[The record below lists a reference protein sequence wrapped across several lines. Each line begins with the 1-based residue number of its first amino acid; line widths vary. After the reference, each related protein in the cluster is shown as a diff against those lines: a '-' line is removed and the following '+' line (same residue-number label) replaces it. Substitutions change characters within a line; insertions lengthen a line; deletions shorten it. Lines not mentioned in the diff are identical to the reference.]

1 MTFARSSQSIKIGKS
16 DLIDIDCIWKIITQQ
31 ARTSKANKV
40 RCKSK
45 NENCWIHANSKFVDN
60 WISTE
65 IKQLSLFL
73 KKNIYIAFFKT
84 RFKFLLLMA
93 DIGQVCSR
101 PVFHDLD
108 LPPFQNNF
116 GLVPGVVTS
125 GSSQ

>member
-1 MTFARSSQSIKIGKS
+1 M
-16 DLIDIDCIWKIITQQ
+16 
-31 ARTSKANKV
+31 
-40 RCKSK
+40 
-45 NENCWIHANSKFVDN
+45 HANSNFVDN

-73 KKNIYIAFFKT
+73 KIYILAFIKT

-93 DIGQVCSR
+93 DIGQVCRR

-108 LPPFQNNF
+108 LPPFQNNV

-125 GSSQ
+125 GISQ

>member
-1 MTFARSSQSIKIGKS
+1 
-16 DLIDIDCIWKIITQQ
+16 
-31 ARTSKANKV
+31 
-40 RCKSK
+40 
-45 NENCWIHANSKFVDN
+45 
-60 WISTE
+60 
-65 IKQLSLFL
+65 
-73 KKNIYIAFFKT
+73 
-84 RFKFLLLMA
+84 MA